1 MIRNKIKTIDS
12 WWVFLIATAFLGP
25 FALPLLWR
33 NHNWSKRTK
42 VICSGL
48 VILLTLL
55 LVYSLTFL
63 KSHLEELQIE
73 MS

>member
-33 NHNWSKRTK
+33 NPNWSKRTK